1 MITLRRFFT
10 ENIGLKIISLILAVS
25 LWLFV
30 VGEET
35 SEIGLSIPVEII
47 NVPPDL
53 AVTNDVIDDINL
65 RVSGPRRMIRR
76 LAGETLSKI
85 IDLQDAQAGI
95 INFDISSEDLPL
107 PHGVKITR
115 LSPTSVTL
123 QLEKIEQKKIN
134 ILPVLQGSPPAGY
147 EVVSVRFIPNEV
159 IVSGPTSVLA
169 SLDTLWTK
177 PITVEKKSESFK
189 QGVTLDLS
197 LHQITVLSK
206 EPIQVEVT
214 IDQRIVSRSYDSIP
228 IKVINTPY
236 AVELNPNQVSVMVM
250 GPVKL
255 LSGLEKDKDIE
266 AYVDLQGLIPGQ
278 HTKKISLRTSPGL
291 SGLETVPSVVQINI
305 LNKRKGE

>member
-1 MITLRRFFT
+1 MISLRKFFT

-76 LAGETLSKI
+76 LASETLSKI

-95 INFDISSEDLPL
+95 INFDISPEDLPL
-107 PHGVKITR
+107 PHGVKVTR

-123 QLEKIEQKKIN
+123 QLEKIEQKKLN
-134 ILPVLQGSPPAGY
+134 ILPILQGSPPAGY
-147 EVVSVRFIPNEV
+147 EVVSVRFIPDKV
-159 IVSGPTSVLA
+159 TVSGPTSVLT

-189 QGVTLDLS
+189 QEVTLDLS
-197 LHQITVLSK
+197 LHQVTALNK

-214 IDQRIVSRSYDSIP
+214 IDQRIVSRSYDSIS
-228 IKVINTPY
+228 IKVINTSY
-236 AVELNPNQVSVMVM
+236 AVELNPKQVSVMVM

-255 LSGLEKDKDIE
+255 LSSLDKDKDIE
-266 AYVDLQGLIPGQ
+266 AYVDLQGLAPGQ

-291 SGLETVPSVVQINI
+291 SGLETVPSVVQVNI
-305 LNKRKGE
+305 LNRQKGE

>member
-291 SGLETVPSVVQINI
+291 SGLETVPSAVQVNI

>member
-1 MITLRRFFT
+1 MINLRRFFT
-10 ENIGLKIISLILAVS
+10 ENLGLKIISLILAVS

-76 LAGETLSKI
+76 LASETLSKI
-85 IDLQDAQAGI
+85 IDLQDTRAGI
-95 INFDISSEDLPL
+95 INFDISPEDLPL
-107 PHGVKITR
+107 PHGVKVTR
-115 LSPTSVTL
+115 LSPTTVTL
-123 QLEKIEQKKIN
+123 QLEKIEQKKVN
-134 ILPVLQGSPPAGY
+134 ILPVLQGSPAPGY
-147 EVVSVRFIPNEV
+147 EVVSVRFIPDKV
-159 IVSGPTSVLA
+159 TVSGPTSVLA

-177 PITVEKKSESFK
+177 PISVEKKSESFK
-189 QGVTLDLS
+189 QEVTLDMS
-197 LHQITVLSK
+197 LHQVTALNK

-228 IKVINTPY
+228 IKAINTPY
-236 AVELNPNQVSVMVM
+236 VVELNPKQASVMVM

-255 LSGLEKDKDIE
+255 LSSLEKDKDIE
-266 AYVDLQGLIPGQ
+266 AYVDLQGLPPGE
-278 HTKKISLRTSPGL
+278 HTKKISIRTSPGL
-291 SGLETVPSVVQINI
+291 SGLETVPSVVQVNI
-305 LNKRKGE
+305 LNKQKGE